1 MFLSLRH
8 EGCLSSMIHLCVIV
22 FNFELFGVCR
32 KGCRARAFSTTRPS
46 KMKTCSPSSSALIS
60 SKRGEQTG
68 CSAFQCLREFSFSL
82 KLKCLMRGGLCLQDR
97 TWNCFI
103 LQLGRFWGILWS
115 TLWVFLGALMLS
127 WAELTCAFYVAFNLV
142 SKCLGA

>member
-1 MFLSLRH
+1 
-8 EGCLSSMIHLCVIV
+8 MIQLCVIV

-82 KLKCLMRGGLCLQDR
+82 KLKCLMRWPLSTRPHLELFQSPVEKVLRDIVEHIMGLPG
-97 TWNCFI
+97 CFDAI
-103 LQLGRFWGILWS
+103 
-115 TLWVFLGALMLS
+115 
-127 WAELTCAFYVAFNLV
+127 V
-142 SKCLGA
+142 S